1 MKKTTKRILGA
12 LAILAAFTFISC
24 QSDDGGNSD
33 SDSPKVEQSGTTD
46 EGGTGSDSSGTGTT
60 DAEQP
65 GTSDEGGTGSDSS
78 NTDTPD
84 VELPGTP
91 GGTSN
96 PNDIFAGKTFYDDD
110 DEKVKKFEFSGNGA
124 MTLYYNDADQ
134 YNQEEWSKSREYYY
148 SIGDNNSANFVTK
161 AVYLNEKA
169 YSYSEALEL
178 TNSFDENYFDEIDS
192 DGKAYWLGFLMAD
205 GYITTKRPN
214 KGNENQSFGCTLSV
228 KDITHLEK
236 FRDSLKSNHPIH
248 IYKKNS
254 SNFER
259 GQDTCRLLIGN
270 QHTVD
275 SLKKLGIVENKTFFC
290 KMPNIKEEY
299 KLSFIRGYSDGDG
312 SLYID
317 KRGRFGWSLTGT
329 KELLQEILKV
339 LGKSELKMEQRWPE
353 RENNNW
359 SVTILGKVQVPML
372 LDKIYEN
379 ATVYLDRK
387 YEVYLKMKAWHKNN
401 PHKNYKYY

>member
-1 MKKTTKRILGA
+1 MDSLIPNNIYNPFKGKKKGATYTQEQLDFIKNLLNNEWSVARICSTYGLDKNAIKKRIKNDDWKTHKKDRENCLTLKELKEMKEMLDNGFSEKDVAEKFQVSLNSVLKRKANNKWDKGHRKKT
-12 LAILAAFTFISC
+12 
-24 QSDDGGNSD
+24 N
-33 SDSPKVEQSGTTD
+33 
-46 EGGTGSDSSGTGTT
+46 
-60 DAEQP
+60 
-65 GTSDEGGTGSDSS
+65 
-78 NTDTPD
+78 
-84 VELPGTP
+84 
-91 GGTSN
+91 
-96 PNDIFAGKTFYDDD
+96 Y
-110 DEKVKKFEFSGNGA
+110 
-124 MTLYYNDADQ
+124 
-134 YNQEEWSKSREYYY
+134 
-148 SIGDNNSANFVTK
+148 
-161 AVYLNEKA
+161 
-169 YSYSEALEL
+169 
-178 TNSFDENYFDEIDS
+178 SFDENYFDEIDS
-192 DGKAYWLGFLMAD
+192 DEKAYWLGFLMAD

-248 IYKKNS
+248 IYKKNN

-359 SVTILGKVQVPML
+359 SVTIFGKVQVPML

-401 PHKNYKYY
+401 PHKNYKYYQKYMETQGMNG